1 MLTLIPGYDMM
12 ITLGR
17 SEKGSPFFVPS
28 TRMVRVRIRK
38 ENVKVERPQWRSH
51 SLRTKERDDP
61 PSHHPK
67 GNKKEAAPQPDP
79 TYHITITNAPRTVWP
94 RALPGAENDP
104 WRFRQQSS
112 RVISIPFWY
121 LTSLFTSLSV
131 GSDMGFKMASDKTCK
146 LGGFLPMSVLAL
158 IVLGA

>member
-1 MLTLIPGYDMM
+1 MLTLISDCDMM
-12 ITLGR
+12 IMLGR
-17 SEKGSPFFVPS
+17 SEKECPFFVPL

-38 ENVKVERPQWRSH
+38 KNVKVERPQWRSH

-79 TYHITITNAPRTVWP
+79 TYHITPPTALRTVCP
-94 RALPGAENDP
+94 RRLAAGNDP

-112 RVISIPFWY
+112 RVISIQFWY

-131 GSDMGFKMASDKTCK
+131 GSDTGFKMASDKTCK

-158 IVLGA
+158 IILGA

>member
-1 MLTLIPGYDMM
+1 MLTLISDCDMM
-12 ITLGR
+12 IMLGR
-17 SEKGSPFFVPS
+17 SEKECPFFVPL

-38 ENVKVERPQWRSH
+38 ENVKVERPQWRAH

-79 TYHITITNAPRTVWP
+79 TYHIPITNAVRPVWP
-94 RALPGAENDP
+94 RALPGENDP

-112 RVISIPFWY
+112 RVISIQFWY

-131 GSDMGFKMASDKTCK
+131 GSDPFVYTMAHCKTCI
-146 LGGFLPMSVLAL
+146 F
-158 IVLGA
+158 

>member
-1 MLTLIPGYDMM
+1 MEKQLLFGVEMLTSVRTCDMIFM
-12 ITLGR
+12 LGHSAR
-17 SEKGSPFFVPS
+17 SALFRFLPKAKNKPEPRSDH
-28 TRMVRVRIRK
+28 TQD
-38 ENVKVERPQWRSH
+38 ENHSVGMRQVCPQ
-51 SLRTKERDDP
+51 
-61 PSHHPK
+61 
-67 GNKKEAAPQPDP
+67 G
-79 TYHITITNAPRTVWP
+79 
-94 RALPGAENDP
+94 LPAENDP

-112 RVISIPFWY
+112 RVISIQFWY